1 MCYTDER
8 LTFIRRD
15 PRFWRDTIEIKSR
28 YQAVVATNA
37 KRLHLKDQGNG
48 LYTIQNGRDSESTI
62 QAVESVMDIYD
73 TLMEG
78 IS

>member
-1 MCYTDER
+1 MCYSDNR

-15 PRFWRDTIEIKSR
+15 PRFWRDTIEVEPR
-28 YQAVVATNA
+28 YQAVVAPHA

-48 LYTIQNGRDSESTI
+48 IYTIQGGRDSESTI
-62 QAVESVMDIYD
+62 QAVESVMDKYD
-73 TLMEG
+73 ILTEG